1 MVHNFA
7 ALRKFH
13 VKMSALGIV
22 IVCTGRTLLE
32 HALKLRLLSVR
43 HTSRCAFALVRV
55 RSINTFYL
63 RSGYEVLTLLGFQRL
78 FEKEKLSKIKIFST
92 L

>member
-1 MVHNFA
+1 MHSCA
-7 ALRKFH
+7 ALRKFY
-13 VKMSALGIV
+13 VRMSALGIV

-55 RSINTFYL
+55 RSINPFYL
-63 RSGYEVLTLLGFQRL
+63 RSGYEVLTLLSFPRL
-78 FEKEKLSKIKIFST
+78 FEKD
-92 L
+92 